1 MKINWN
7 ISQTDIEIVKKVIA
21 DNKNSFLQARQ
32 LRNVEKQNIVID
44 KDRVIKVMIM
54 CLLTSQQRSGPN
66 SAVGQ
71 FLTLD
76 PFPITIEKLTTTDNV
91 KDFIKATL
99 QQHGLNRFI
108 NNVSFFFDSNYRKIE
123 EKKWTLI
130 SELEELINV
139 DSKNKERIIADKL
152 ANDFKGFGP
161 KQSRN
166 FLQALGLTKYEIP
179 IDSRITTWLNDF
191 GFPLKLTASSLGDNG
206 YYHFVSDGI
215 QELCEKA
222 GVYPCIL
229 DVAIFSS
236 FDNNQWTDE
245 NTIFKK

>member
-108 NNVSFFFDSNYRKIE
+108 NNVSFFFDSIYRKIE
-123 EKKWTLI
+123 EKKMD
-130 SELEELINV
+130 IN
-139 DSKNKERIIADKL
+139 
-152 ANDFKGFGP
+152 
-161 KQSRN
+161 Q
-166 FLQALGLTKYEIP
+166 
-179 IDSRITTWLNDF
+179 
-191 GFPLKLTASSLGDNG
+191 
-206 YYHFVSDGI
+206 
-215 QELCEKA
+215 
-222 GVYPCIL
+222 
-229 DVAIFSS
+229 
-236 FDNNQWTDE
+236 
-245 NTIFKK
+245 